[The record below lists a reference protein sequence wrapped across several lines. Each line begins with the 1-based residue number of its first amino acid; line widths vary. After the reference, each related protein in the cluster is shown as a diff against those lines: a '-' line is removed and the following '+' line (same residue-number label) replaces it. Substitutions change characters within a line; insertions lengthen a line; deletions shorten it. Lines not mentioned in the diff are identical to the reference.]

1 MYKMKINKIIKNI
14 SLLSVICV
22 LILTTFSGC
31 ITKEDMKQILEN
43 KRLAKNIIKN
53 FVDEHYKGA
62 TVENIECIFL
72 GLVITLVIM

>member
-43 KRLAKNIIKN
+43 KRLAKNIIKILLMSTIR
-53 FVDEHYKGA
+53 VQRSK
-62 TVENIECIFL
+62 I
-72 GLVITLVIM
+72 